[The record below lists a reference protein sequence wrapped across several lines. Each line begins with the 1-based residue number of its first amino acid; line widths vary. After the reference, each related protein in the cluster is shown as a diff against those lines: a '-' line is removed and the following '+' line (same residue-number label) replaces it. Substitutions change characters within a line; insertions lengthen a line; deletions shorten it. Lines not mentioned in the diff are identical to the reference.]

1 MCRSQ
6 TTTWILEEKHCSFK
20 VCFYMS
26 AEHFDIKAQRTSR
39 DRQNNILQQFGMEI
53 LQFAFVYPGKCHKH
67 RLNLLPAFTQNAF
80 LHITVVGNLTSFSWR
95 MNGHPTMLETTYLW
109 WVYLLFVPQKY
120 QTINSSW
127 SSTKYDLNTKK
138 SQLFFERLRMR
149 PFTPLLN
156 LLVESLRRI
165 RWIFL
170 RNTSIQRRK
179 RPTRNHDNHLCNRSL
194 KWRLHQGA
202 KDHGTQ

>member
-1 MCRSQ
+1 MMLSKRKPSGFNCWASFWCPAVRFRWQERDPFGVFFACLGGWNVLLDKKRCSAKMCRSQ

-95 MNGHPTMLETTYLW
+95 MNGHPTMLETTYL
-109 WVYLLFVPQKY
+109 
-120 QTINSSW
+120 
-127 SSTKYDLNTKK
+127 
-138 SQLFFERLRMR
+138 
-149 PFTPLLN
+149 
-156 LLVESLRRI
+156 
-165 RWIFL
+165 
-170 RNTSIQRRK
+170 
-179 RPTRNHDNHLCNRSL
+179 
-194 KWRLHQGA
+194 
-202 KDHGTQ
+202 